1 MTPNLKKFY
10 IGVKGVIVNT
20 TLNQALV
27 LLKTDQLGKKY
38 WDIPG
43 GRINDDEDLETS
55 LKREL
60 QEEVTNLKE
69 FAVEELL
76 NAYRLSRNL
85 KEGLGLMLLFYKVTS
100 DIERVEISD
109 EHEDFLWV
117 SKQDLASLN
126 GRDDAYVEEG
136 YLKALELARG

>member
-1 MTPNLKKFY
+1 M
-10 IGVKGVIVNT
+10 IVNT
-20 TLNQALV
+20 TFNQALV

-38 WDIPG
+38 GDIPG